1 MPDFLVGGG
10 GGGTNLDGLIATV
23 EELNILHGVTATTEE
38 INAAASAASVGVR
51 KYAKAAL
58 PIVADTDP
66 HTTGITLPSGTIL
79 TDMWVEVT
87 KAETVGTEKYVNLYN
102 ANIASMEAKYIW
114 ADVSSTGIKIPIAA
128 ASAAID
134 GQYEDLFVYWIT
146 VGDVD
151 YAFKKG
157 GIYCATDTTIYY
169 AFDSADFE
177 TLVAYVIVEY
187 IEFS

>member
-10 GGGTNLDGLIATV
+10 GTTLEGLTSTV

-58 PIVADTDP
+58 PIEADMDP
-66 HTTGITLPSGTIL
+66 HTTGITLPAGTII

-87 KAETVGTEKYVNLYN
+87 TAETVGTEKYVDLYN
-102 ANIASMEAKYIW
+102 ANIVSMEAKYIG
-114 ADVSSTGIKIPIAA
+114 ADVSSTGIKIPIAD
-128 ASAAID
+128 ASVVSD
-134 GQYEDLFVYWIT
+134 SYYEDLFVYWIT
-146 VGDVD
+146 LNDMS
-151 YAFKKG
+151 YAFKKV
-157 GIYCATDTTIYY
+157 GIYCASDTTIYY
-169 AFDSADFE
+169 AFSSADFE

>member
-1 MPDFLVGGG
+1 MPGFLVGGG
-10 GGGTNLDGLIATV
+10 GGGTNLEGLTATV
-23 EELNILHGVTATTEE
+23 EELNILHGVTATAEE

-66 HTTGITLPSGTIL
+66 HTTGITLPAGTII

-87 KAETVGTEKYVNLYN
+87 TAETVGTEKYVELYN
-102 ANIASMEAKYIW
+102 ANIVSTEAKYIW
-114 ADVSSTGIKIPIAA
+114 ADVSSTGIKIPIADAWA
-128 ASAAID
+128 AVD
-134 GQYEDLFVYWIT
+134 GQYEDLFVYWLT
-146 VGDVD
+146 LGEMS

-169 AFDSADFE
+169 AFSSDDFE